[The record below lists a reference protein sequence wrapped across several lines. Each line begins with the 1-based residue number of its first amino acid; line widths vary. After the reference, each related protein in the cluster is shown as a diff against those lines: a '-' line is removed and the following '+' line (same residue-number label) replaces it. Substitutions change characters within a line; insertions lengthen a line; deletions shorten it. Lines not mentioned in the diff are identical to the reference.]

1 MFSISMLARSS
12 LHPYIVCVCHKSYSS
27 LRVFVTHYSKLFL
40 VRSTKKYVTKLAQKC
55 NMIVNSGLV
64 GSEELLSESSVP

>member
-1 MFSISMLARSS
+1 MSYVLISMLAHSS
-12 LHPYIVCVCHKSYSS
+12 LHLYIVCHNNYCS